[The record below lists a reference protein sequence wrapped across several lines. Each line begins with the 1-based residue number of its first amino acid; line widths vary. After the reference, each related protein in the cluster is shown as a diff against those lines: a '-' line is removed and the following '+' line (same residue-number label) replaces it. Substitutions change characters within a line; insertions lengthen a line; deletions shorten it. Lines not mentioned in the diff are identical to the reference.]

1 MMVVTFVMALF
12 SLSVPTVFAESTQ
25 AQSCLFQGIPILE
38 SMCSNKLGETIVT
51 NPGGAVETT
60 FNVGKT
66 VATWVIVIMFAVA
79 VVLTVLGILSNMRKS
94 DDEKSKE
101 AAIKRTKNFATM
113 AGLLFGFVL
122 VGAVALYAMNIQN
135 ADLGENQ
142 NVNDFVNCLLGGD
155 GECNI

>member
-1 MMVVTFVMALF
+1 
-12 SLSVPTVFAESTQ
+12 
-25 AQSCLFQGIPILE
+25 
-38 SMCSNKLGETIVT
+38 
-51 NPGGAVETT
+51 
-60 FNVGKT
+60 
-66 VATWVIVIMFAVA
+66 
-79 VVLTVLGILSNMRKS
+79 
-94 DDEKSKE
+94 
-101 AAIKRTKNFATM
+101 M